1 MGFRRVAKVDS
12 NQKQIVEALRR
23 VGAMVIHTHQL
34 KNAFDILVV
43 YRGVTTMM
51 EIKDGDKLPQKFF
64 KMSKPEKDEYLIGLL
79 TDGELKCMN
88 EVIMNGGR
96 YIVTYD
102 IQSSIDAL
110 TLHER
115 H

>member
-34 KNAFDILVV
+34 KNAFDLLVV

-51 EIKDGDKLPQKFF
+51 EVKDGEKLPKKFF

-88 EVIMNGGR
+88 EVLMNGGR

-102 IQSSIDAL
+102 IDSSIDAL
-110 TLHER
+110 TLA
-115 H
+115 